1 MKILVGLSL
10 FLSSFL
16 AFAGDLPDPQLTP
29 GVTNPNVSQ
38 ENIDETICV
47 SGWTKTIRPPTSYT
61 NQLKKK
67 QIVEYG
73 YENKDP
79 KAYEEDHLISL
90 QLGGDPRNPKNLWPE
105 PYAGPCGARVKDV
118 LETKLKHL
126 VCTAEI
132 SLEEA
137 QTAIASDWV
146 AAYNQYVKP
155 LECQ

>member
-1 MKILVGLSL
+1 VKFFVSL
-10 FLSSFL
+10 FLFL
-16 AFAGDLPDPQLTP
+16 SAVLTFAGDLPNPQLTP
-29 GVTNPNVSQ
+29 GATNPSVSQ

-47 SGWTKTIRPPTSYT
+47 SGWTKTIRPAASYT

-67 QIVEYG
+67 QIGEYG

-90 QLGGDPRNPKNLWPE
+90 QLGGDPRNPKNLWPQ

-118 LETKLKHL
+118 LETKLKRL
-126 VCTAEI
+126 VCIGEI

-137 QTAIASDWV
+137 QTAIANDWV